1 VNQSRKF
8 PGDPRLAYTVIQTLL
23 NTYSKK
29 ELSEMFGGI
38 QHDSIRM
45 WITNNVPKSRI
56 PQILQIG
63 KEKGIIP

>member
-1 VNQSRKF
+1 MNQNRKC

-23 NTYSKK
+23 NTYSR
-29 ELSEMFGGI
+29 EEVSEMFGGI
-38 QHDSIRM
+38 RYDSIRV
-45 WITNNVPKSRI
+45 WLTINVPKSRI